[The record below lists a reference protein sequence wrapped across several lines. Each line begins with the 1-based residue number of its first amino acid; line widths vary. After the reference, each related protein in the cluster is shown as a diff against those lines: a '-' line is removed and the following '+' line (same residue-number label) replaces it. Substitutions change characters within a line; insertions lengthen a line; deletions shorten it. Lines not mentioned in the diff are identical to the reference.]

1 MHQTTR
7 IASAA
12 TPALL
17 FQILVLQG
25 FLVRGAF
32 SHFLGELYITF
43 AFLLAGFRLLI
54 RGAGGVKPT
63 RLPAPDPTTGVG

>member
-25 FLVRGAF
+25 FLVRGGLLSFFRVTLHNLCLLSYWQAF
-32 SHFLGELYITF
+32 
-43 AFLLAGFRLLI
+43 
-54 RGAGGVKPT
+54 
-63 RLPAPDPTTGVG
+63 DC